1 MTPEQDRQANVPIN
15 IPDDLPAREV
25 LENEGIEVMR
35 EYDAVR
41 QDIRPLRIL
50 LMNLM
55 PKKIE
60 TEIQIARVLSHTPLQ
75 VDLTLLTTASYTPS
89 NTSQQH
95 LSAFYKTLD
104 QVRGQK
110 FDGLIITGA
119 PVERIPFEDV
129 DYWSELCE
137 VFDWADANVFRRFH
151 ICWGAQAALYH
162 RFGIPKYD
170 YDGKISG
177 VFTQDV
183 LAPNSRLLGGFPAS
197 FPCPVSR
204 YTTVRGEDIEAVPQL
219 QILAASEVSGPC
231 FVLDQDSGDVYSFN
245 HPEYDADTLL
255 QEYLRD
261 IKAEPDAAVPA
272 NYFPNDDP
280 SATPI
285 NAWRPYG
292 YLLFGNWMSELY
304 RDTPFEM
311 DKIGAGRNLPNSLTV
326 NAGV

>member
-1 MTPEQDRQANVPIN
+1 MPIN

-25 LENEGIEVMR
+25 LEGEGIEVMS

-41 QDIRPLRIL
+41 QDIRPLRIML
-50 LMNLM
+50 LNLM

-75 VDLTLLTTASYTPS
+75 VELALLTTASYTPT
-89 NTSQQH
+89 NTSPAH

-104 QVRGQK
+104 QVRGEK
-110 FDGLIITGA
+110 FDGLIVTGA
-119 PVERIPFEDV
+119 PVERLPFEDV
-129 DYWSELCE
+129 DYWTELCE
-137 VFDWADANVFRRFH
+137 VFDWAERNVFRRFH

-162 RFGIPKYD
+162 RFGVPKYD
-170 YDGKISG
+170 MGGKLSG
-177 VFTQDV
+177 VYEQQV
-183 LAPNSRLLGGFPAS
+183 KAPNSRLLGGFPLT

-204 YTTVRGEDIEAVPQL
+204 YTTAKLEDIEARPRLKV
-219 QILAASEVSGPC
+219 LATSEVSGPC
-231 FVLDQDSGDVYSFN
+231 FVEDQPTGDVYSFN

-255 QEYLRD
+255 QEYQRD
-261 IKAEPDAAVPA
+261 LQAEPNVAVPA

-280 SATPI
+280 AATPI

-304 RDTPFEM
+304 RDTPF
-311 DKIGAGRNLPNSLTV
+311 DLQLIGTNRDLPQSRTG
-326 NAGV
+326 NAAV

>member
-1 MTPEQDRQANVPIN
+1 MPIN

-25 LENEGIEVMR
+25 LEGEGIEVMR

-104 QVRGQK
+104 QVRDQK
-110 FDGLIITGA
+110 FDGLIVTGA
-119 PVERIPFEDV
+119 PVERLEFEAV
-129 DYWSELCE
+129 DYWQELCE
-137 VFDWADANVFRRFH
+137 VFDWADRNVFRRFN

-162 RFGIPKYD
+162 RFGVPKYD
-170 YDGKISG
+170 LGGKLSG
-177 VFTQDV
+177 VYEQDV
-183 LAPNSRLLGGFPAS
+183 LAPSNRLLGGFPTR

-204 YTTVRGEDIEAVPQL
+204 YTTVKREDIEAVPQL
-219 QILAASEVSGPC
+219 KLLASSEISGPC
-231 FVLDQDSGDVYSFN
+231 FVEDQSTGDTYSFN

-255 QEYLRD
+255 QEYERD
-261 IKAEPDAAVPA
+261 LKAEPDVAVPA
-272 NYFPNDDP
+272 NYFPGDDP
-280 SATPI
+280 AAPPI

-292 YLLFGNWMSELY
+292 YLAFGNWMSGLY

-311 DKIGAGRNLPNSLTV
+311 TRIGAGIGLPQPRSG
-326 NAGV
+326 NAAV

>member
-1 MTPEQDRQANVPIN
+1 MPIN

-75 VDLTLLTTASYTPS
+75 VDLTLLTTASYTPA
-89 NTSQQH
+89 NTSPQH

-110 FDGLIITGA
+110 FDGLIVTGA
-119 PVERIPFEDV
+119 PVERMPFEEV
-129 DYWSELCE
+129 GYWSELCE
-137 VFDWADANVFRRFH
+137 VFDWADSNVFRRFN

-162 RFGIPKYD
+162 RFGVPKYD
-170 YDGKISG
+170 LNGKLSG
-177 VFTQDV
+177 VFEQQV
-183 LAPNSRLLGGFPAS
+183 RVPNSRILGGFSAT

-204 YTTVRGEDIEAVPQL
+204 YTTNKVEDIEACPPLKV
-219 QILAASEVSGPC
+219 LAASEVSGPC
-231 FVLDQDSGDVYSFN
+231 FVEDRSTGDVYSFN

-261 IKAEPDAAVPA
+261 REAEPDAAVPA
-272 NYFPNDDP
+272 NYFPGDDP
-280 SATPI
+280 SAAPV

-311 DKIGAGRNLPNSLTV
+311 EKIGEGRNLPISR
-326 NAGV
+326 NANAAV